1 MKVLIVDDDPIIIAT
16 IESNLEKWGY
26 QPVIATSAEQAWEIM
41 QQDNPPKMAI
51 LDWVLPTGMN
61 GIELCKL
68 IKSNESLSFC
78 YVIMLTGRMSS
89 DDVVIGLESGADDYV
104 IKPVDA
110 NELRA
115 RILAGKRILDKF
127 ETLKT
132 TPVSG
137 QPNKKPGY
145 INKALNSSAPKILIA
160 EDDPVSREVLKEN
173 LSQWGFNAI
182 VTTNG
187 QEALDAFMNYDG
199 PLLGIID
206 WMMPGI
212 SGVDVCRQIKQKAE
226 SGSSYLILLTA
237 KTQRTDVA
245 EGLEAGADDYLCKP
259 FHAAEL
265 RARINVGI
273 RTLSANRHL
282 KAVVAN
288 NSEGIVTIGG
298 DGIIDSFNPA
308 AERMFG
314 YQTYEILGQNIAML
328 VSEQDR
334 EKYSKYLDDITSGTN
349 HPGTELTG
357 LKKNQEKFPLELNLA
372 CMSYDG
378 NQRLVGII
386 RDITEQK
393 VAQEA
398 LISAKESAE
407 EANKAK
413 SEFLSSMSHELR
425 TPLNA
430 ILGFAQ
436 LLESDPDNPLVK
448 DQKESLDYILQGGH
462 HLLGLINEV
471 LDLAKIESGH
481 VDMNIAD
488 INIDET
494 VKGAVSLI
502 TQLAAANKVEIFQ
515 SSTTDLHQ
523 VKADKERLRQ
533 VIINLLSNAI
543 KYNSTPGQLFIEK
556 SQPQQDIIR
565 MTIRDTGEGIAE
577 EKQAQL
583 FKPFSRLGA
592 EITDIEGTGIGL
604 VITKTL
610 IEAMGGAI
618 GFESRSG
625 EGASFWVDLPRVIEG
640 TDE

>member
-1 MKVLIVDDDPIIIAT
+1 MKVLLVDDDPIIIMT
-16 IESNLEKWGY
+16 IESHLKKWGY
-26 QPVIATSAEQAWEIM
+26 DPVIANSAEQAWEIM
-41 QQDNPPKMAI
+41 QQPDAPLMVI
-51 LDWVLPTGMN
+51 IDWVMPAGMN

-68 IKSNESLSFC
+68 IKNRSTLSFC
-78 YVIMLTGRMSS
+78 YVVMLTGRICT

-104 IKPVDA
+104 IKPIDI

-127 ETLKT
+127 ETLKR

-137 QPNKKPGY
+137 EQNKSIK
-145 INKALNSSAPKILIA
+145 IKKSLNFSAPKILIA

-173 LSQWGFNAI
+173 LAQWGFNAI

-187 QEALDAFMNYDG
+187 KEALDTYKEHNG
-199 PLLGIID
+199 QLLAIVD
-206 WMMPGI
+206 WMMPEL
-212 SGVDVCRQIKQKAE
+212 SGVDVCREIKKNSE
-226 SGSSYLILLTA
+226 DGTNYIILLTA
-237 KTQRTDVA
+237 KTQRIDVA

-273 RTLSANRHL
+273 RTLSTNRHL

-298 DGIIDSFNPA
+298 DGIIDTFNPA

-314 YQTYEILGQNIAML
+314 CQTYEILGENFSSLIAN
-328 VSEQDR
+328 SDKD
-334 EKYSKYLDDITSGTN
+334 KYSDYLKVIIGGENTSAQ
-349 HPGTELTG
+349 ELTG
-357 LKKNQEKFPLELNLA
+357 LKQGQLEFPLELSLA
-372 CMSYDG
+372 RMGYDG

-386 RDITEQK
+386 RDITEHKYTQ
-393 VAQEA
+393 QA
-398 LISAKESAE
+398 LILAKESAE
-407 EANKAK
+407 EANQAK
-413 SEFLSSMSHELR
+413 SKFLSSMSHELR

-436 LLESDPDNPLVK
+436 LLESDLENPLAE

-471 LDLAKIESGH
+471 LDLAKIESGYVSIDAVNLN
-481 VDMNIAD
+481 VDEVIKSSVAM
-488 INIDET
+488 
-494 VKGAVSLI
+494 VR
-502 TQLAAANKVEIFQ
+502 QLAKKSVVEIFQ
-515 SSTTDLHQ
+515 SETTVITQ
-523 VKADKERLRQ
+523 VKADNDRLRQ

-543 KYNSTPGQLFIEK
+543 KYNSRPGAIFIEK
-556 SQPQQDIIR
+556 SQPQKGVIR
-565 MTIRDTGEGIAE
+565 ISVRDTGIGIAKGQQE
-577 EKQAQL
+577 HL

-592 EITDIEGTGIGL
+592 EISEIEGSGIGL

-610 IEAMGGAI
+610 IETMEGRV
-618 GFESRSG
+618 GFESTEG
-625 EGASFWVDLPRVIEG
+625 EGSTFWVDLPVYN
-640 TDE
+640 